1 MIEFFLFLM
10 LMQVLWFFLMV
21 MRFLQTRAQREEEIQ
36 RQAEEKVAAAIQE
49 AEKEN
54 TVPGNLNVV
63 ARSVNDVV
71 GTYKDLKIYRT
82 VQLDDGRLFTF
93 ESVAVEQEPGVYHAD
108 DLSKKYIIVDKCL
121 LYREIPVS

>member
-10 LMQVLWFFLMV
+10 LMQVLWFFWMV

-36 RQAEEKVAAAIQE
+36 RLAEEKVAAAIQE
-49 AEKEN
+49 AEEQSS
-54 TVPGNLNVV
+54 TPGNLNVV

-82 VQLDDGRLFTF
+82 VQLDDGRIFTF

-108 DLSKKYIIVDKCL
+108 DPSKKYIIVDKCL
-121 LYREIPVS
+121 LYREIPVT